1 MGELSKLKGLGPKSE
16 RSLNEIGIYSKED
29 LEKTGAVRAFLQMEK
44 ECSIK
49 PGLNF
54 LYAMVGALENKS
66 WIEIAKQEKERLI
79 FEIEGCKELDNL
91 FSDENSVINK

>member
-91 FSDENSVINK
+91 FNDENSIINK

>member
-1 MGELSKLKGLGPKSE
+1 MGELSKLKGLGAKSE
-16 RSLNEIGIYSKED
+16 RSLNEIGIYTKED
-29 LEKTGAVRAFLQMEK
+29 LEITGAVRAFLQMEK